1 MKRTIS
7 IFLVAL
13 LSVSIIGCDAN
24 SGPNVSTAT
33 PGTSNGES
41 MVNSE
46 TTTTTTQESIVNPG
60 TTTNTTQESNVN
72 SETTTTTTQDGD
84 TSSTGGKSRME
95 STTASASVSKSTE
108 TTASTTTTSKIT
120 FDTGNAIEVKVN
132 ANKRL
137 FTSHMKLGTTQTHYR
152 WESGSPVAAMSAAQ
166 LIKDS
171 SSINNQHIVAFGA
184 SYLQEKQGAALNF
197 SSLDNMVNRLK
208 MLGGDYMLTLCS
220 APGWMLVSNP
230 KDKYDPESRPKKEYF
245 DEYAEICAQVA
256 SRYTQ
261 VNKFQVWNEMKGF
274 WDSSRRWF
282 DYELYT
288 EFYNKIYDAVKNVRP
303 DAKVGG
309 FYMGIRGDNSAK
321 LLGLSGLDSFDPAGD
336 NDPLSGTGETC
347 WKSLRYWLN
356 NKHGAD
362 FVCIDKG
369 IQGFRTDAELTDA
382 QALILCQT
390 YESVLSRLCR
400 ETNLPIVM
408 SEYYG
413 LRKSR
418 ARRNLAPEF
427 QGAQFA
433 VIYRYMLSGV
443 KDRDYTALLWMENNN
458 DEVCIFTDTAKVSGG
473 KATPWYYTVNGFKQY
488 FCEGNV
494 IVESSSPSDKIQIM
508 ASQKKVMLINCT
520 TDVQVV
526 KYANNYYQLKGY
538 EVLFVDTV

>member
-1 MKRTIS
+1 MKRMIS

-13 LSVSIIGCDAN
+13 LLVSVIGCGAN
-24 SGPNVSTAT
+24 PGPNESTA
-33 PGTSNGES
+33 PSDISNGES
-41 MVNSE
+41 VVNSE
-46 TTTTTTQESIVNPG
+46 TGTTTTQGG
-60 TTTNTTQESNVN
+60 T
-72 SETTTTTTQDGD
+72 
-84 TSSTGGKSRME
+84 TSSTGGQSNMG
-95 STTASASVSKSTE
+95 STTTSASSGTSVSKTSK
-108 TTASTTTTSKIT
+108 TTASTTTTTKIT
-120 FDTGNAIEVKVN
+120 FDTSNAIEVKVN
-132 ANKRL
+132 ANKKL

-152 WESGSPVAAMSAAQ
+152 WESGNAVAAMSAAQ
-166 LIKDS
+166 LIKDT

-184 SYLQEKQGAALNF
+184 SYLQEKQGAPLNF
-197 SSLDNMVNRLK
+197 TSLDNLINNRLK

-220 APGWMLVSNP
+220 APGWMLKSNP
-230 KDKYDPESRPKKEYF
+230 SSKYDAESRPKKEYF

-256 SRYTQ
+256 ARYPQ
-261 VNKFQVWNEMKGF
+261 VKQFQIWNEMKGF
-274 WDSSRRWF
+274 WDQSRKWF
-282 DYELYT
+282 DYQLYT
-288 EFYNKIYDAVKNVRP
+288 EMYNKIYDAVKKVRP

-309 FYMGIRGDNSAK
+309 FYMSIRGDNSAE

-336 NDPLSGTGETC
+336 SDPLSGTGETC
-347 WKSLRYWLN
+347 WKSLRYWLD

-369 IQGFRTDAELTDA
+369 IQGFRTIAELTDK
-382 QALILCQT
+382 QALTLSQT
-390 YESVLSRLCR
+390 YETVLSRLCR

-413 LRKSR
+413 LRENR
-418 ARRNLAPEF
+418 ALRNLTPEF

-433 VIYRYMLSGV
+433 VIYRYMLFGV

-458 DEVCIFTDTAKVSGG
+458 DEVCIFTDTAKATGG
-473 KATPWYYTVNGFKQY
+473 KATPWYHTARGFKQY